1 MLTVN
6 IHSPSSGD
14 PEDLWDFGTVRN
26 AARVTTVGRAQQN
39 PIQVSGPPLTW
50 ENNGVSQSRDSSESS
65 TRFGSGSSGSSTK
78 FSTSAK
84 GDLPPLPPSAS
95 SAPSKF
101 SDHQATV
108 RNMPGESVT
117 PKNGPTQR
125 ELSDEYEDYGEH
137 YEDAYSSR
145 SQILQEDRGEAT
157 LEDELPD
164 TTMLDSVILPA
175 IASVSKSGFLPS
187 FRVPS

>member
-1 MLTVN
+1 
-6 IHSPSSGD
+6 
-14 PEDLWDFGTVRN
+14 
-26 AARVTTVGRAQQN
+26 
-39 PIQVSGPPLTW
+39 
-50 ENNGVSQSRDSSESS
+50 
-65 TRFGSGSSGSSTK
+65 
-78 FSTSAK
+78 
-84 GDLPPLPPSAS
+84 
-95 SAPSKF
+95 
-101 SDHQATV
+101 
-108 RNMPGESVT
+108 MPGESVT

-125 ELSDEYEDYGEH
+125 EPSDEYEDYGEH